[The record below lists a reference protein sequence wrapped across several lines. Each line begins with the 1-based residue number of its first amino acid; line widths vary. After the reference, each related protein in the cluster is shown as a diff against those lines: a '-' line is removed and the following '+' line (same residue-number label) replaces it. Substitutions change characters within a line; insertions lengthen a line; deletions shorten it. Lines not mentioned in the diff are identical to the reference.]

1 MDKLFPSFLVYQEL
15 NLVSIG
21 LTRRRVD
28 FSPGQQSSLRFLRMI
43 LDELVDIL
51 KRLIQLTI
59 QKDAMGGFRHVDEPL
74 FF

>member
-28 FSPGQQSSLRFLRMI
+28 FYLVNSLVF
-43 LDELVDIL
+43 DFYE
-51 KRLIQLTI
+51 
-59 QKDAMGGFRHVDEPL
+59 
-74 FF
+74 